1 MHHEGDKAMCFS
13 AIFIVEILSVHGKD
27 CTERE
32 INAVDSEF
40 QAGAKTWGKW
50 FVISAVREAPG
61 NSVEKMI

>member
-1 MHHEGDKAMCFS
+1 MCFS

-40 QAGAKTWGKW
+40 QAGAKTWGNLL
-50 FVISAVREAPG
+50 FPFACAVGEVPG
-61 NSVEKMI
+61 NSVEKNDI